1 MRKSIIPVII
11 VYICSISIPI
21 RILVE
26 PVVAAGWPGSP
37 PGAVCDAAHT
47 AMTRVNS
54 NT

>member
-1 MRKSIIPVII
+1 MNTALVFVQFGMNRM
-11 VYICSISIPI
+11 
-21 RILVE
+21 ILVE